1 MADGGYFASLSAAL
15 RQAGVFQPC
24 LVLDRDRL
32 DWNIGQVEKRL
43 APNLGLRLV
52 DKSLPSLPLLRY
64 IADALRERRVMT
76 FHLPVTRA
84 VMQAL
89 PDADLLFGKP
99 MPVEAAGAPL
109 ADGDADWDRVCWLID
124 TEQRLAEYGGLAR
137 QLGRTLRVAFEV
149 DVGLHRG
156 GLADAD
162 ALRRVLARMAEWPDL
177 RCDGIM
183 AYEAHAPHIPGLFG
197 GPGKALAQAQSALA
211 AFAGC
216 LGPEQRAIVNVGGS
230 KTALLYGADTVAN
243 ETSIGSA
250 FVLPSDFDTAGL
262 DGFQS
267 AAFIATPILKVVEP
281 RLPGPAVVTKALQ
294 ALGRF
299 PRHGCFLYGGKW
311 MAEPVFPE
319 GMSES
324 ALFGL
329 SSNQQFMGL
338 PAGTQVQ
345 PGDHAFLR
353 PTQSEAVLQQFGSI
367 KVFSAGRIV
376 DDWPALPMG

>member
-1 MADGGYFASLSAAL
+1 MADGEYFASLSAAL
-15 RQAGVFQPC
+15 REAGVFQPC
-24 LVLDRDRL
+24 LILDRDRL

-43 APNLGLRLV
+43 SPNLGLRLV
-52 DKSLPSLPLLRY
+52 DKSLASLPLLRY
-64 IADALRERRVMT
+64 IADALGERRFMT

-84 VMQAL
+84 VMQAF
-89 PDADLLFGKP
+89 PHADLLLGKP
-99 MPVEAAGAPL
+99 MPVEGAGAAL
-109 ADGDADWDRVCWLID
+109 ADGDPAWDRVCWLID

-137 QLGRTLRVAFEV
+137 LLGRTLRVAFEV

-156 GLADAD
+156 GFADVE
-162 ALRRVLARMAEWPDL
+162 ALRRALARIAECPEL

-183 AYEAHAPHIPGLFG
+183 AYEAHAPHIPSLFG
-197 GPGKALAQAQSALA
+197 GPGKALKEAQAALA

-216 LGPEQRAIVNVGGS
+216 LGPDQRTVVNVGGS
-230 KTALLYGADTVAN
+230 KTALLYGAATVAN

-262 DGFQS
+262 DGFQP
-267 AAFIATPILKVVEP
+267 AAFIVTPILKVVEP
-281 RLPGPAVVTKALQ
+281 RLPGPPFVTKALQ

-299 PRHGCFLYGGKW
+299 PSQGCFLYGGKW

-319 GMSES
+319 GMAES

-338 PAGTQVQ
+338 PAGTPVR
-345 PGDHAFLR
+345 PGDYAFLR
-353 PTQSEAVLQQFGSI
+353 PTQSEAVLQQVGSI
-367 KVFSAGRIV
+367 KVFSAGAIV
-376 DDWPALPMG
+376 DEWPALPMA